1 MAAPLSDKRS
11 MPYMRTDD
19 TLTEVQEKAIEM
31 LTSGKY
37 LKKEIAAELGIHRE
51 TLRKWMKRDDFAAAL
66 REVAEDK
73 KRQTIDFI
81 NSKAYE
87 AAVEY
92 WKLCTQTTDKRTKEK
107 ALASWLDRCI
117 GKPSQHVQF
126 EDKRE
131 VSDDYDIQGA
141 LQELKNQQDNSPVI
155 LPFEKVG

>member
-1 MAAPLSDKRS
+1 MDENVKHTRCKPSDGTLSEIQIKC
-11 MPYMRTDD
+11 
-19 TLTEVQEKAIEM
+19 IEY
-31 LTSGKY
+31 LSSGKY
-37 LKKEIAAELGIHRE
+37 PKTEIARMLGIKRE
-51 TLRKWMKRDDFAAAL
+51 TIYNWLKRDDFK
-66 REVAEDK
+66 AELQECTDDK
-73 KRQTIDFI
+73 KRQTINFI

>member
-1 MAAPLSDKRS
+1 MSEDVKHVRHKPHLNS
-11 MPYMRTDD
+11 DD
-19 TLTEVQEKAIEM
+19 TLSELQLKCIEM
-31 LTSGKY
+31 LSSGKY
-37 LKKEIAAELGIHRE
+37 PKTEIAQVLKIDRKRIYRWLKNDDSVAELRQ
-51 TLRKWMKRDDFAAAL
+51 TT
-66 REVAEDK
+66 EDK

-81 NSKAYE
+81 NIKAYE

>member
-1 MAAPLSDKRS
+1 MADNIKNARCKPSDGTLSELQIKC
-11 MPYMRTDD
+11 
-19 TLTEVQEKAIEM
+19 IE
-31 LTSGKY
+31 LLSSGKY
-37 LKKEIAAELGIHRE
+37 PKTEIARMLNLPRQTIYNWLKNDDFKAELQE
-51 TLRKWMKRDDFAAAL
+51 CTD
-66 REVAEDK
+66 DK
-73 KRQTIDFI
+73 KRQTINFI

>member
-1 MAAPLSDKRS
+1 MAENKEHIRCAVYRDS
-11 MPYMRTDD
+11 DD
-19 TLTEVQEKAIEM
+19 TLSEIQIKCIEM
-31 LTSGKY
+31 LSSGKY
-37 LKKEIAAELGIHRE
+37 PKTEIANVLGIERRTIYRWLE
-51 TLRKWMKRDDFAAAL
+51 RDDFKAEL
-66 REVAEDK
+66 RRVAEDK

-131 VSDDYDIQGA
+131 LTDDYDIQGA